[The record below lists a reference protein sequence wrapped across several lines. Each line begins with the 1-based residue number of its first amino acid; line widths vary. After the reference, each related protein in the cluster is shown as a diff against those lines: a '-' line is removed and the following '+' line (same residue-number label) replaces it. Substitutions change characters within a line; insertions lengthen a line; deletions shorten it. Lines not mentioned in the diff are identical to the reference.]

1 MEFLME
7 ELKLAKENVKL
18 AEEAFNEADSEN
30 IDYAIHNLNNA
41 RMKLNLVFKNIRER
55 YEEQ

>member
-7 ELKLAKENVKL
+7 ELKLAKENVRI
-18 AEEAFNEADSEN
+18 AEEAFNEAESEN

-41 RMKLNLVFKNIRER
+41 RMKLNLALKNIREI
-55 YEEQ
+55 YKE